1 MSNLTIHRARKR
13 FGQNFLVD
21 NSVINQIV
29 DSIQP
34 QHDDLMIEIGPG
46 LGAMTKPLLSRL
58 DKLNVIELDRDIIP
72 KLIKNCVF
80 SDAANKDKL
89 IVNENDVLKFDFSA
103 FHTKQNT
110 QQNTTKKLRIVGNLP
125 YNISTPVLFLLL
137 KNRNVIQDMHF
148 MLQKEVVDRIVATPR
163 NYVHGGTVSRK
174 EPGRRCDKNYGR
186 LSVMLQTYCSTQA
199 LFEVPPY
206 AFEPAPKVNS
216 AILRL
221 QPNLQFDQQVSDFS
235 QYEKLVREAFSQRR
249 KTLKNTLKNTCSVQ
263 QIEQAGLSP
272 SCRAEELSVSDFVAL
287 YKVITA

>member
-1 MSNLTIHRARKR
+1 MHRARKR

-21 NSVINQIV
+21 HTVINQIV

-34 QHDDLMIEIGPG
+34 LHDDLIIEIGPG
-46 LGAMTKPLLSRL
+46 LGAMTKPLLSRV

-72 KLIKNCVF
+72 KLINNCAF
-80 SDAANKDKL
+80 SDAKNKDKL
-89 IVNENDVLKFDFSA
+89 FVHQHDVLKFDFAA
-103 FHTKQNT
+103 FHA
-110 QQNTTKKLRIVGNLP
+110 QQNTGKKLRVVGNLP

-137 KNRNVIQDMHF
+137 KNRTIIQDMHF

-163 NYVHGGTVSRK
+163 NYVHGGTAMDALWRK

-186 LSVMLQTYCSTQA
+186 LSVMLQTWFSTQA

-206 AFEPAPKVNS
+206 AFEPAPKVHS

-221 QPNLQFDQQVSDFS
+221 QPNVQFDQQISDFS
-235 QYEKLVREAFSQRR
+235 QYEKLIRQAFSQRR
-249 KTLKNTLKNTCSVQ
+249 KTLKNTLKNFCSVP

-272 SCRAEELSVSDFVAL
+272 SSRAEELSVADFVQL
-287 YKVITA
+287 YSVIAAS